1 MNNQNTLAKV
11 FMILSMSVSFEA
23 LDTDSSKHELVK
35 QEAISNCSSG
45 KWASFVCILG
55 LSSVLRR
62 SISTYYPD
70 CGELK
75 FKLLFNRIVQPRLH
89 ADLHVLVCRE
99 GDIRPGEKFQPNHYV
114 PLLFH
119 PRLQKRKLAA
129 SSQTLLPAK
138 KQKVSSLS
146 SKKSF

>member
-1 MNNQNTLAKV
+1 
-11 FMILSMSVSFEA
+11 MSVPFEA

-55 LSSVLRR
+55 LSSVLRG

-89 ADLHVLVCRE
+89 ADLHVLFCHEDLHVLVCRE

-119 PRLQKRKLAA
+119 PCLQKRKLAA